1 MDGRCRACVRITFAW
16 FRSEGIDLAATAGS
30 PGSARVDEPLAA
42 SRRTPRIAAVDDDAL
57 RLAPGERRSALEL
70 SEGTP
75 LLVHRGAVIV
85 ARAAVAGRRIVLGV
99 LGRECVIRPPRP
111 DEEIIALT
119 SAVVA
124 PVEPSPDQL
133 LEALRDREESLAILA
148 FPRHTD
154 RVRAKLI
161 QLARMHG
168 RVTGGGVVIPLPLTH
183 ELIADMTA
191 SARETVTWA
200 LRELVEEGFVTR
212 TGRQYVVRMAPEEV
226 AEL

>member
-1 MDGRCRACVRITFAW
+1 M
-16 FRSEGIDLAATAGS
+16 
-30 PGSARVDEPLAA
+30 
-42 SRRTPRIAAVDDDAL
+42 
-57 RLAPGERRSALEL
+57 
-70 SEGTP
+70 
-75 LLVHRGAVIV
+75 
-85 ARAAVAGRRIVLGV
+85 
-99 LGRECVIRPPRP
+99 LGRECVIRPPRA

-119 SAVVA
+119 NAVLA

-168 RVTGGGVVIPLPLTH
+168 RVTTDGVVIPLPLTH

-200 LRELVEEGFVTR
+200 LRALTEQGFVTR
-212 TGRQYVVRMAPEEV
+212 EGRQYVVRVAPD
-226 AEL
+226 ELTAL

>member
-1 MDGRCRACVRITFAW
+1 M
-16 FRSEGIDLAATAGS
+16 
-30 PGSARVDEPLAA
+30 
-42 SRRTPRIAAVDDDAL
+42 
-57 RLAPGERRSALEL
+57 
-70 SEGTP
+70 
-75 LLVHRGAVIV
+75 V
-85 ARAAVAGRRIVLGV
+85 ARAALAGRRIVLGV

-111 DEEIIALT
+111 DEEVVALT
-119 SAVVA
+119 SAVLT

-148 FPRHTD
+148 LPRHTD

-168 RVTGGGVVIPLPLTH
+168 KVTADGVALPLPLTH

-200 LRELVEEGFVTR
+200 VRELTEQGFVTR
-212 TGRQYVVRMAPEEV
+212 EGRQYVVRLAPH
-226 AEL
+226 ELAGP